1 MGIQDYRQILESIC
15 ETNQAWNAEIILLGN
30 PVYSNDVPVWIQYFE
45 PADLCRIV
53 LDLGAL
59 EGKYMAS
66 VWRMMLESNCANRS
80 SLLPFLGM
88 NPENGHAIL
97 VMHLS
102 MDAFRKHAC
111 EPGFARFL
119 EEILAPLL
127 TSWRSGISAISN
139 FSHADGEL
147 RSGGFA

>member
-1 MGIQDYRQILESIC
+1 MGMQDYRQILESIC

-53 LDLGAL
+53 LDLGVV

-66 VWRMMLESNCANRS
+66 VWRIMLESNCTNRS

-102 MDAFRKHAC
+102 MDAFRRHAC
-111 EPGFARFL
+111 ETGFARFL
-119 EEILAPLL
+119 DESLAPLL
-127 TSWRSGISAISN
+127 TSWRSGIDAISN
-139 FSHADGEL
+139 FRDAGGQMLGD
-147 RSGGFA
+147 GFA